1 MMSGE
6 NDQILSDETIIAGT
20 RKKHSLNI
28 TKKLKLILTETE
40 TKEFFQ
46 TVTNT
51 V

>member
-40 TKEFFQ
+40 AKEFFE